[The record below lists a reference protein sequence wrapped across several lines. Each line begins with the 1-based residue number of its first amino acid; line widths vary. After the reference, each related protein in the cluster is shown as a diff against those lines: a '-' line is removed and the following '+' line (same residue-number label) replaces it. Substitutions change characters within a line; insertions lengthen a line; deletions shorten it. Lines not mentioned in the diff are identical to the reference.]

1 MLINRLSVSI
11 PLNKPSI
18 LHLPAANRTA
28 ITRNLLDILEDRLVY
43 YEKVAT
49 VTNNIYRIV
58 LPISLRRIIFN
69 LMYATPITG
78 HMGEYTTL

>member
-1 MLINRLSVSI
+1 MLLDRLSIST
-11 PLNKPSI
+11 PLDKPTI
-18 LHLPAANRTA
+18 LHLPTAYRTA
-28 ITRNLLDILEDRLVY
+28 IVRDFLGILEGRLVY

-69 LMYATPITG
+69 LMYATPING